1 MIESRGA
8 AAGRDQALALDAA
21 DPLAPFRDRFIHDQ
35 SAVYLD
41 GNSLG
46 CLPRATLPRLTEI
59 VTEQWGQRMVRAWDD
74 GWLDW
79 PVQIGDRLGE
89 AALGAAAGQVAVGD
103 STTVCFYKLAS
114 AALDARPGRDEIVTD
129 VDNFPTDRYV
139 LEGLAAAR
147 GCELVWLRADP
158 HTGPTVDEV
167 AGASRSP
174 DRARHFLARLLPL
187 RPHRPDGRDHCAG
200 ARRRRAGAMGSQPQR
215 RLGPGCARPRRRRP
229 RRRLHVQVP
238 ERRAR
243 GAGVH
248 VHAPRA
254 PGPPAPADLGVARTP
269 GPVRNGAR
277 LLAATGVRGLLS
289 GTPPILAL
297 GAVDEGVK
305 LVAEAGIDR
314 IRAKGI
320 ALTELA
326 IASSDARLAELGVSV
341 ASPRDAVARGAHVAL
356 AHEDA
361 KELCAALIER
371 GVVPDFRR
379 PDVIRFGLS
388 PLTTRFVDVWD
399 GVEALRSA
407 AARGRLS
414 RRPRPP
420 AAPGAVL
427 RLRVRRAR
435 QRMTRSP
442 RR

>member
-1 MIESRGA
+1 MATDVGLTREDA
-8 AAGRDQALALDAA
+8 AALDAA

-114 AALDARPGRDEIVTD
+114 AALDARPGRDQIVTD

-158 HTGPTVDEV
+158 HAGPTVDEV
-167 AGASRSP
+167 AGLVGPRTALVTFSHVSYRSAHIAP
-174 DRARHFLARLLPL
+174 MAKITELVHD
-187 RPHRPDGRDHCAG
+187 AG
-200 ARRRRAGAMGSQPQR
+200 ALALWDLSHSAGSVPVALDRDGADFAVGCTYKY
-215 RLGPGCARPRRRRP
+215 LNGGPG
-229 RRRLHVQVP
+229 
-238 ERRAR
+238 
-243 GAGVH
+243 
-248 VHAPRA
+248 
-254 PGPPAPADLGVARTP
+254 APAYMYMRRELQAHLRQPIWGWLGRQDPFAMEH
-269 GPVRNGAR
+269 GY
-277 LLAATGVRGLLS
+277 LAATGVRGLLS

-326 IASSDARLAELGVSV
+326 IALSDARLAELGVLV

-361 KELCAALIER
+361 KDLCAALIER

-399 GVEALRSA
+399 GAETLRD
-407 AARGRLS
+407 LL
-414 RRPRPP
+414 
-420 AAPGAVL
+420 L
-427 RLRVRRAR
+427 RA
-435 QRMTRSP
+435 
-442 RR
+442 